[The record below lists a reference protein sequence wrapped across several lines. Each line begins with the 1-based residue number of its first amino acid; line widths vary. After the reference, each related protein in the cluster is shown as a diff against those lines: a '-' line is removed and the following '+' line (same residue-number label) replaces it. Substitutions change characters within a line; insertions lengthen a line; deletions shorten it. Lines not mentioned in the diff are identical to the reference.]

1 MKQLLE
7 YRQSQA
13 VIQSASLSL
22 LPYNAFIAS
31 KVARKPEHCSKSSIG
46 KLLSFIN
53 LLYTGPVAF
62 LGKLPGNMCK
72 NFLLL
77 SIATCV
83 LLIENLCK
91 TNNECAK
98 KKLLTFIK
106 HLSVLCGWNMLVHN
120 LIHLANDVLKQGLPN
135 FFF

>member
-31 KVARKPEHCSKSSIG
+31 EVARKPEHCSKQSIG
-46 KLLSFIN
+46 KLLSFVN
-53 LLYTGPVAF
+53 LLYTGPIAF
-62 LGKLPGNMCK
+62 LGKLPRNMYK
-72 NFLLL
+72 NCLLL
-77 SIATCV
+77 SIAMCV

-91 TNNECAK
+91 ANNEYAK
-98 KKLLTFIK
+98 KDF
-106 HLSVLCGWNMLVHN
+106 
-120 LIHLANDVLKQGLPN
+120 
-135 FFF
+135 